1 MNVQIFNKPFAESF
15 WLQTA
20 VLVVLTA
27 VLLWR
32 RDTSGNAISY
42 PECRLMTICAKRI
55 YKLPK
60 SSTSSLVK
68 VKFMRG

>member
-27 VLLWR
+27 VLMGYGRRYQKPSTALWR
-32 RDTSGNAISY
+32 
-42 PECRLMTICAKRI
+42 K
-55 YKLPK
+55 
-60 SSTSSLVK
+60 
-68 VKFMRG
+68 